1 MVGYYKNPEET
12 KQVIDQNGYLH
23 TGDVAIQDQN
33 GYLRI
38 VDRTKDMIIISGFKV
53 FSQKVEGV
61 LMKHPALAS
70 VAMVGIPDPKRPGSE
85 LVKAFVTIDPEYDYN
100 GDEEV
105 LKSDIIKMA
114 RERLAPYEVP
124 KKIEI
129 RKELPLTGLGKVD
142 KKALRAEVFC

>member
-1 MVGYYKNPEET
+1 
-12 KQVIDQNGYLH
+12 
-23 TGDVAIQDQN
+23 
-33 GYLRI
+33 
-38 VDRTKDMIIISGFKV
+38 
-53 FSQKVEGV
+53 V

-142 KKALRAEVFC
+142 KKALRAEAFC